1 MADAPEPQETVA
13 IHIYRARDQPATRQV
28 IELGD
33 GRPWI
38 FRLRPHQRVQCFT
51 CRRLR
56 LAKNAIAHVYYD
68 GTYYFCRDREDCK
81 RHKGRRRRRKR

>member
-1 MADAPEPQETVA
+1 MTDHAVH

-28 IELGD
+28 IGMLGD
-33 GRPWI
+33 GKTWI

-56 LAKNAIAHVYYD
+56 LAKNVVGAGA
-68 GTYYFCRDREDCK
+68 
-81 RHKGRRRRRKR
+81 GRR

>member
-1 MADAPEPQETVA
+1 VTDHAVHV
-13 IHIYRARDQPATRQV
+13 HIYRARDQPATRQV
-28 IELGD
+28 IG
-33 GRPWI
+33 
-38 FRLRPHQRVQCFT
+38 LRPHQRVQCFT

-81 RHKGRRRRRKR
+81 RHEGRRRRRKR